1 MIATPM
7 ISNMEILA
15 VCRSGARASAPSTA
29 AARSACLYSSA
40 LGPRLQLLRWRIDE
54 HAFA

>member
-7 ISNMEILA
+7 ISSMEILA
-15 VCRSGARASAPSTA
+15 GRRSGTRASAPSAA

-40 LGPRLQLLRWRIDE
+40 RGPRLQLLRWRIDE